1 MISLGLS
8 LSDENDER
16 IEDEIQEMMEEAGW
30 Q

>member
-8 LSDENDER
+8 PSDENDER